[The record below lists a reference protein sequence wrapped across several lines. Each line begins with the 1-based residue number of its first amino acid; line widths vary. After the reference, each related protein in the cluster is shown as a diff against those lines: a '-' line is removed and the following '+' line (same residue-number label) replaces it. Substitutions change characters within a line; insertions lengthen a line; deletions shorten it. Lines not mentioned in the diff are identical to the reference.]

1 MNNETL
7 LIAPAPTADEVAGV
21 IGSADT
27 VTYIETKPVDGENI
41 IGGADGP
48 TAITT
53 TTGAADVSE
62 NLAGSVQI
70 LGQGMASIFV
80 VLGLIAVVVAVLK
93 KLDNKKK

>member
-7 LIAPAPTADEVAGV
+7 LIAPAPTAEKDLGV
-21 IGSADT
+21 IGSAETVIMAETTGADT
-27 VTYIETKPVDGENI
+27 SV

-48 TAITT
+48 TAIIT
-53 TTGAADVSE
+53 TTGTADMAE
-62 NLAGSVQI
+62 NLSGAVQI

-93 KLDNKKK
+93 KLDNKKQ

>member
-1 MNNETL
+1 MNDEIMV
-7 LIAPAPTADEVAGV
+7 IAPAPTTGEETGV

-27 VTYIETKPVDGENI
+27 VTYIETKPSDTESV

-48 TAITT
+48 TAIL
-53 TTGAADVSE
+53 TTGASVSE
-62 NLAGSVQI
+62 NMTSAVEI

-80 VLGLIAVVVAVLK
+80 VLGIIAVFVSLLK

>member
-7 LIAPAPTADEVAGV
+7 LIAPAPTPEEELGV

-27 VTYIETKPVDGENI
+27 ATAIITAPKDVEGV

-48 TAITT
+48 TAIIT
-53 TTGAADVSE
+53 TTGVSE
-62 NLAGSVQI
+62 NMAGAFQI

-80 VLGLIAVVVAVLK
+80 VLGVIAVFVAALK
-93 KLDNKKK
+93 KLDNRKK

>member
-1 MNNETL
+1 MNTL
-7 LIAPAPTADEVAGV
+7 LIASNPDAVAPAADEVAEV
-21 IGSADT
+21 
-27 VTYIETKPVDGENI
+27 

-48 TAITT
+48 TAIFTT
-53 TTGAADVSE
+53 ETGVAE
-62 NLAGSVQI
+62 NLVGAVEI